1 MEIGEKIKFLRMR
14 QGMTLEELGLKVGVG
29 KSTVRKWETGQIANM
44 RRDKIASL
52 ADALNVS
59 PSYLMGWEDE
69 INVDMDM
76 KNNSSNTSDNI
87 GNIDK
92 LLYCEKTGVMNIGER
107 IKNRRVELNLTQ
119 EELAKMTGYTTRSTI
134 NKIEQGVNDMPLSK
148 VSVFA
153 NVLNVSPS
161 YLMGWEDEINVDIDM
176 RNNSGT
182 ISNSI
187 GSDSSESNNTYTT
200 NNYYSSPCSQREKSS
215 NKDTKATITSKEL
228 FYEMLMV
235 LKDMDDEQ
243 LNDMIRYGEFIKA
256 R

>member
-92 LLYCEKTGVMNIGER
+92 LLYCEKTGVMNIGE
-107 IKNRRVELNLTQ
+107 
-119 EELAKMTGYTTRSTI
+119 
-134 NKIEQGVNDMPLSK
+134 
-148 VSVFA
+148 
-153 NVLNVSPS
+153 
-161 YLMGWEDEINVDIDM
+161 
-176 RNNSGT
+176 
-182 ISNSI
+182 
-187 GSDSSESNNTYTT
+187 
-200 NNYYSSPCSQREKSS
+200 
-215 NKDTKATITSKEL
+215 
-228 FYEMLMV
+228 
-235 LKDMDDEQ
+235 
-243 LNDMIRYGEFIKA
+243 
-256 R
+256 

>member
-134 NKIEQGVNDMPLSK
+134 NKIEQELMTCHYQRFRFSQT
-148 VSVFA
+148 
-153 NVLNVSPS
+153 
-161 YLMGWEDEINVDIDM
+161 YLTYRPHILWGGKM
-176 RNNSGT
+176 R
-182 ISNSI
+182 
-187 GSDSSESNNTYTT
+187 
-200 NNYYSSPCSQREKSS
+200 
-215 NKDTKATITSKEL
+215 L
-228 FYEMLMV
+228 ML
-235 LKDMDDEQ
+235 
-243 LNDMIRYGEFIKA
+243 IWI
-256 R
+256 

>member
-92 LLYCEKTGVMNIGER
+92 LLYC
-107 IKNRRVELNLTQ
+107 
-119 EELAKMTGYTTRSTI
+119 
-134 NKIEQGVNDMPLSK
+134 
-148 VSVFA
+148 
-153 NVLNVSPS
+153 
-161 YLMGWEDEINVDIDM
+161 
-176 RNNSGT
+176 
-182 ISNSI
+182 
-187 GSDSSESNNTYTT
+187 
-200 NNYYSSPCSQREKSS
+200 
-215 NKDTKATITSKEL
+215 
-228 FYEMLMV
+228 
-235 LKDMDDEQ
+235 
-243 LNDMIRYGEFIKA
+243 
-256 R
+256 